1 MSNNVKGTKDKRKPS
16 TNFDLSKN
24 DPKPKKTKED
34 FENSLTTAVQNYLL
48 KYETE
53 RKNTR
58 EDIEIASG
66 VGGEELDGFIA
77 DISQNYENT
86 VKDSKEEK
94 KQKIKTDFLLRPV
107 SEKIEYE
114 DDSD

>member
-1 MSNNVKGTKDKRKPS
+1 MSSKKKSPS
-16 TNFDLSKN
+16 TNFNLSKN
-24 DPKPKKTKED
+24 EPKPKKSKED
-34 FENSLTTAVQNYLL
+34 FEESLTTAVQNYLL

-58 EDIEIASG
+58 EDFAIADG

-86 VKDSKEEK
+86 AKDSKEGK
-94 KQKIKTDFLLRPV
+94 KQKIKTDFLLRPI
-107 SEKIEYE
+107 SEKIEY
-114 DDSD
+114 DDSSK